1 MLGRWPRQRDGVSNV
16 FTCLFSTPE
25 QPGSSSVRM
34 ADVLVESGAQADEL
48 GAVLL
53 QRTLKDWRGV
63 EQWKILELWLGKRNN
78 PVRR

>member
-1 MLGRWPRQRDGVSNV
+1 
-16 FTCLFSTPE
+16 
-25 QPGSSSVRM
+25 M